1 MNALVTLWKF
11 SRPHTLIGSAISI
24 CTIYM
29 IVCHNAESHFG
40 LLALALTVGITCN
53 IFITGLNQVA
63 DVAIDRINKPYLP
76 IPAGKLRVGDANVV
90 VCTALL
96 ISLGISLFVSPWLFG
111 IVALSSL
118 IGWAYSMPPF
128 HLKRHHIP
136 SAIAISSVRGILL
149 NAGGFVVFNYIVNK
163 SSVFPDDMKILT
175 AFIIVFSIVISWF
188 KDLPDMEGDARY
200 NIKTFAILYSA
211 KTAFIVGHV
220 LLIAAYVFTL
230 YFKYSD
236 FAQSTETNFRTSV
249 LLFGHLGLLILFVV
263 NALSIDLQ
271 DRNCVRRFY
280 RRFWFFF
287 FGEYAVYFIAYV

>member
-1 MNALVTLWKF
+1 M
-11 SRPHTLIGSAISI
+11 IGSAVSI

-29 IVCHNAESHFG
+29 IVCQKTESHFV

-53 IFITGLNQVA
+53 IFITGLNQIA
-63 DVAIDRINKPYLP
+63 DVAIDAINKPYLP
-76 IPAGKLRVGDANVV
+76 IPSGMLKVGDATFIVY
-90 VCTALL
+90 TSLF

-111 IVALSSL
+111 IVAASSL

-149 NAGGFVVFNYIVNK
+149 NAGGFIVFNYIVNN
-163 SSVFPDDMKILT
+163 SSVFPNDMKILT
-175 AFIIVFSIVISWF
+175 AFIIIFSIVISWF

-211 KTAFIVGHV
+211 RTAFIAGHV

-230 YFKYSD
+230 YYKYSD
-236 FAQSTETNFRTSV
+236 FVISTEPEFRTAT
-249 LLFGHLGLLILFVV
+249 LFFGHFALLVLFIV

-271 DRNCVRRFY
+271 DRDCVRKFY

-287 FGEYAVYFIAYV
+287 FGEYVVYFIAYV